1 MSRSWP
7 KFVRWI
13 VLALVLGLVALPAGA
28 LPKPT
33 KPNSAL
39 THMSQSVAVRAWL
52 NDPSQAPEQYR
63 GRFEAMGKAV
73 TGARS
78 ARSAQDR
85 SVFLDRFNRDVD
97 GLPQNEESVG
107 VCRANSRYVLEGTN
121 DYRGLLDPAQNFTG
135 WHFSTNGGRTVT
147 NEGLLPPV
155 DIGGAAIPSGGDPV
169 DVIGQGCRLYA
180 ASLNY
185 DPELVPEGTSGVG
198 VYRSDPATL
207 ARCPGGVDPS
217 CWPTRRAVAVAPA
230 GHFYDKEWM
239 HVGRSAGT
247 EYVWVTWTDFV
258 NADTPLGFSSAT
270 ILAARCTT
278 DLATCTDPINISGPD
293 QDTQF
298 SDVTVGPDGR
308 TYVTWA
314 EIQGELEG
322 TPQTFIVKL
331 RVAEP
336 GSTTF
341 GPTRIVATEPLA
353 IPFGGVLHAN
363 SFRVATVP
371 KHDVKRLANG
381 NSRVFVT
388 WDACQARLLDVVCEE
403 AVVKLRWSD
412 DQGAT
417 WSPAQVVSAGADNYF
432 PTIHSDPAGS
442 HVAVAYF
449 TSRFDPIFHNRQ
461 DVELVTLNPNSALPV
476 RRQRVTRPSNEPEAD
491 PLLGAAFIGDYI
503 EVYALRGRAFVGYN
517 ANYTQIPL
525 LGEGF
530 PIAQQDNY
538 LSRRDL

>member
-1 MSRSWP
+1 
-7 KFVRWI
+7 
-13 VLALVLGLVALPAGA
+13 
-28 LPKPT
+28 
-33 KPNSAL
+33 
-39 THMSQSVAVRAWL
+39 MSQSVAVRAWL

-63 GRFEAMGKAV
+63 GRFEAMRDAV
-73 TGARS
+73 AGARS
-78 ARSAQDR
+78 AKSAPAR

-107 VCRANSRYVLEGTN
+107 VCRSNSRYVLEGTN
-121 DYRGLLDPAQNFTG
+121 DYRGLLDPAENFTG
-135 WHFSTNGGRTVT
+135 WHFSTNGGRTVA

-155 DIGGAAIPSGGDPV
+155 DIGGAPIPSGGDPV
-169 DVIGQGCRLYA
+169 DVVGQGCRLYA

-185 DPELVPEGTSGVG
+185 DPELVFEGPNGVG

-207 ARCPGGVDPS
+207 AGCPGGVDPS
-217 CWPTRRAVAVAPA
+217 CWPTRRAVAVAPP

-247 EYVWVTWTDFV
+247 EYVWATWTDFV
-258 NADTPLGFSSAT
+258 NADTPAGFSSAT
-270 ILAARCTT
+270 ILATRCTA
-278 DLATCTDPINISGPD
+278 DLVTCTDPINISGPD
-293 QDTQF
+293 LDTQF

-341 GPTRIVATEPLA
+341 GPTRIVDTEALA

-363 SFRVATVP
+363 SFRIATYP

-381 NSRVFVT
+381 NSRIFVT
-388 WDACQARLLDVVCEE
+388 WDACQARLLDTICEE
-403 AVVKLRWSD
+403 AEIKLRWSD
-412 DQGAT
+412 DFGAT
-417 WSPAQVVSAGADNYF
+417 WSPVRVISAGADNYF

-449 TSRFDPIFHNRQ
+449 TSRFDSIS
-461 DVELVTLNPNSALPV
+461 T
-476 RRQRVTRPSNEPEAD
+476 T
-491 PLLGAAFIGDYI
+491 
-503 EVYALRGRAFVGYN
+503 GR
-517 ANYTQIPL
+517 TW
-525 LGEGF
+525 
-530 PIAQQDNY
+530 
-538 LSRRDL
+538 SW